1 MTNAEKNQVIIAARI
16 AAFKA
21 KMDSSAGTWHRDD
34 VLLMICF
41 LMVIG
46 ASDNIA
52 KNFYPY
58 TFGVKKI
65 KDGVE
70 ITLDDKKFRLRNDD
84 LDSIMPS
91 DNQGLDRKPYYLEWF
106 DRYEDGQYIIN
117 AAEGAFIALWWRAYF
132 GSTADRGFVVMRQL
146 LQGLEDLGG
155 KSTQNHLD
163 NLMAWYD
170 KYYTKIKEAFPAMLV
185 NEDMMR
191 YERARVAQLSGTKGT
206 YSEVNPLRQE
216 LGDHM
221 ITDRGWM
228 KKRLVYIMS
237 MASYGDFAHEASS
250 GTITFRLNGNATFD
264 LTPAI
269 NMYPTVTG
277 GQTTIRGARTA
288 ANTVCQLQLSGTDLD
303 SMVNGADYL
312 LDIGE
317 WYNKPIR
324 NNLTVNARMLK
335 NLVLGTDDATKIQNM
350 AITISQLTVGV
361 CPSLRVLDVRNISTL
376 TGEVDLS
383 NCRLLS
389 TVYAEGTSLT
399 SIKLSN
405 GSPITTLQ
413 VPTTLQK
420 IELKHLPLLTESGFN
435 YMDCA
440 LSVTS
445 FLASNCTNLPALKIL
460 VDIINAQQNS
470 GSTPLLHRVYV
481 DGFNET
487 YDDNQVLESL
497 KVLMDGYQAIDIEG
511 YDIAGLPILSGTI
524 TMTCPVYEDTVQ
536 TLQEAFGAGGL
547 VINYTNTYIRF
558 EDDRVKEICAY
569 NWGYTYDLQE
579 VNGQGGVLDTGELEG
594 NGDTMAYCDHI
605 FACSTAIGAHGTVP
619 ATSARTV
626 QYRLE
631 LVVEGGRA
639 LDGTQAPWDIATAV
653 SGTASCFYPVQYSSA
668 MAATGLNN
676 ITCEQWVD
684 SSFWASQTIL
694 VDDGMVS
701 ATARKYH
708 AIITTTNA
716 AQYLRLGIRA
726 VAGTTISYKFV
737 SVGVTKVPSSI
748 TSAQCAAVTSLSS
761 TLNSSMMNQ
770 RRFPELRHFTK
781 ITTIGSSNTFAS
793 AKFAYIDFRNIT
805 NFAVG
810 TSIDPTNMSVVSM
823 PNVTT
828 ADCFPRCK
836 TSWGDVT
843 SAVDTAFYFPKLN
856 TLGIIWNNWYS
867 RGKIRWVVMG
877 TENENL
883 ISISGSVT
891 VTGGNNAFGKSY
903 FKGFFVPDDLV
914 DTYKTTSP
922 WSNAASKIFGISEFE
937 TRTGE
942 TLPTE

>member
-84 LDSIMPS
+84 LDSIMPA

-132 GSTADRGFVVMRQL
+132 GSTAERGFVVMRQL

-376 TGEVDLS
+376 TGEVDLR

-420 IELKHLPLLTESGFN
+420 IELKHLPLLTERGFN

-536 TLQEAFGAGGL
+536 MLLDAFGAGGL
-547 VINYTNTYIRF
+547 VINYSSVYVRF
-558 EDDRVKEICAY
+558 EDPRVFEICAY

-579 VNGQGGVLDTGELEG
+579 VDGHGGVLDAGTLEA
-594 NGDTMAYCDHI
+594 NGDTLVYSDHV
-605 FACSTAIGAHGTVP
+605 FCSSQAISAHSGIP
-619 ATSARTV
+619 ATAASAHR
-626 QYRLE
+626 YRIE
-631 LVVEGGRA
+631 ITVEGGRA
-639 LDGTQAPWDIATAV
+639 LDGVNAPWDIATASAV
-653 SGTASCFYPVQYSSA
+653 GNAIFYPVQYSSE
-668 MAATGLNN
+668 MAAVALGT
-676 ITCEQWVD
+676 ITAENWAD
-684 SSFWASQTIL
+684 STFWAEQTIL
-694 VDDGMVS
+694 QNGS
-701 ATARKYH
+701 EAGKYIATV
-708 AIITTTNA
+708 TTTTA

-726 VAGTTISYKFV
+726 VAGTSVSYKIV
-737 SVGVTKVPSSI
+737 SLDVTKMPSGI
-748 TSAQCAAVTSLSS
+748 TSEQCAAVTSLSNKFKNN
-761 TLNSSMMNQ
+761 TLYHKFNEFIYFTRVSAINSW
-770 RRFPELRHFTK
+770 EW
-781 ITTIGSSNTFAS
+781 IGSSSSTHQVE
-793 AKFAYIDFRNIT
+793 IRE
-805 NFAVG
+805 
-810 TSIDPTNMSVVSM
+810 
-823 PNVTT
+823 
-828 ADCFPRCK
+828 FPSGVR
-836 TSWGDVT
+836 
-843 SAVDTAFYFPKLN
+843 KLN
-856 TLGIIWNNWYS
+856 DGGCAGIKGSITLPASLTSVGLYTFGIGNRIW
-867 RGKIRWVVMG
+867 V
-877 TENENL
+877 TEL
-883 ISISGSVT
+883 IMKGDTPPTTRSAYCISGL
-891 VTGGNNAFGKSY
+891 NGKKIY
-903 FKGFFVPDDLV
+903 VPDEAI
-914 DTYKTTSP
+914 DTYKTTQY
-922 WSNAASKIFGISEFE
+922 WSSYAGNIYPISEYPVE
-937 TRTGE
+937 
-942 TLPTE
+942 